1 MNYIS
6 TKLSVCKQSTASQFD
21 LEQQSKNSAPISVL
35 GLLIWRSPPFSFSH
49 PFIFDIK
56 TSKAPMAQ
64 KARPKHDN
72 PVDELAQL
80 AVSSTGIIVSAAISQ
95 PTGTT

>member
-1 MNYIS
+1 
-6 TKLSVCKQSTASQFD
+6 
-21 LEQQSKNSAPISVL
+21 
-35 GLLIWRSPPFSFSH
+35 
-49 PFIFDIK
+49 
-56 TSKAPMAQ
+56 MAQ